1 MITFFACSVALL
13 LVLGCIT
20 SKHDPSDPIMTQYRN
35 GNTSVYSS
43 YHTVY
48 KAAAK
53 HASIVTTVKA
63 MSIQHRATASCAI
76 GKQEYIKLCG
86 QVRSS
91 LHLD

>member
-1 MITFFACSVALL
+1 
-13 LVLGCIT
+13 
-20 SKHDPSDPIMTQYRN
+20 
-35 GNTSVYSS
+35 
-43 YHTVY
+43 
-48 KAAAK
+48 
-53 HASIVTTVKA
+53 